1 MILPQFRKAPALH
14 LALTSRNNKWLS
26 HLSLTGRY
34 IADKL
39 LLSRLVDKQ
48 IQCLSQMAREF
59 HPTSDENQC
68 SSGIIAFPTLRT
80 SSSTDLNFEFEPN
93 PLRGVGGIGVSISND
108 GFEGRAI
115 VQSLWFWV
123 LSKSVRRHAAVQRD
137 QRISTA
143 GQRGFSNGEWRR

>member
-14 LALTSRNNKWLS
+14 LALTSRNNKWLN
-26 HLSLTGRY
+26 HFSLTGQY

-39 LLSRLVDKQ
+39 LLSRRGQANPV
-48 IQCLSQMAREF
+48 LSQMAREF

-143 GQRGFSNGEWRR
+143 GQRGFSNGKWRR